1 MSRKP
6 YEGKKIVKQKFR
18 GTLLTNIKKVVGV
31 VLVIAFSFSTL
42 FHKVYAEYD
51 HMDKRKKCTMTIEAY
66 VHTGDSPAQ
75 ATGVCEGL
83 VKGFYVPEVDLFTVI
98 GAVTADITKN
108 GQVLLV
114 PHPMEDYNPAL
125 TVYIVKKAPPEKP
138 KEEKPKEEKPKEEGL
153 KEEEPKDVKPK
164 EEKPK
169 EEKPKDVKPKE
180 EKSKE
185 AKPKE
190 QKPEQSKSTK
200 PKEVKPQN
208 PAPKKE
214 TSISK
219 KPSTTAVAKEETN
232 SSTTDNSISSD
243 HTETSDEIVS
253 ENQDSGTQS
262 KDRFE
267 KSDETDTKRDE
278 KLEGKQ
284 LSEQTEQDEDSTK
297 SSSFLPVMIA
307 SFLLLGLLASGYYWW
322 FKRR

>member
-42 FHKVYAEYD
+42 FHTVYAEYD

-138 KEEKPKEEKPKEEGL
+138 KEEKPKEEKPKEE
-153 KEEEPKDVKPK
+153 E
-164 EEKPK
+164 
-169 EEKPKDVKPKE
+169 PKDVKPKE